1 MNCIKRLF
9 FTASL
14 LSASAMLGGAIQAD
28 EVALIGCMNKYKALG
43 VTPDAALAECSKY
56 SLGECISFLAGRNY
70 VAHAVRDVLYENR
83 ESRRIAADSWQLS
96 IEKPCYSCIDP
107 DTNLRKN
114 GYLIDLGND
123 NDRWMEGKG
132 WEDLNC
138 VAHTDGPYKR
148 QSDSRRSGFFQNQ
161 GRSYEWFRQGW
172 CWTDSIK
179 LSQTYGYQDAKLICE
194 SRRDVLS
201 TPTKQVGANNKV
213 SSMSRYGWEDVFIHR
228 Y

>member
-1 MNCIKRLF
+1 
-9 FTASL
+9 
-14 LSASAMLGGAIQAD
+14 MLGGAIKAD

-83 ESRRIAADSWQLS
+83 KSRKSFAYPGDV
-96 IEKPCYSCIDP
+96 PN
-107 DTNLRKN
+107 TNLRDN

-123 NDRWMEGKG
+123 DNRWMEGKG
-132 WEDLNC
+132 WEDIDC

-148 QSDSRRSGFFQNQ
+148 QSDTRREIIPITLNISQ

>member
-1 MNCIKRLF
+1 MKRLF
-9 FTASL
+9 LFTASL
-14 LSASAMLGGAIQAD
+14 LSASSMLGGAVQAD
-28 EVALIGCMNKYKALG
+28 SVALIGCMNKYKALG

-56 SLGECISFLAGRNY
+56 SLGECISFLAARNY
-70 VAHAVRDVLYENR
+70 VAHAVRDALYVNR
-83 ESRRIAADSWQLS
+83 ESGRSAGQRA
-96 IEKPCYSCIDP
+96 
-107 DTNLRKN
+107 N

-132 WEDLNC
+132 WEDLGC

-148 QSDSRRSGFFQNQ
+148 QSDRRNETKLLLPIGFGAAGVGYG

-172 CWTDSIK
+172 CGTDSIK
-179 LSQTYGYQDAKLICE
+179 LSQRYGYYDAKLICE

-201 TPTKQVGANNKV
+201 SSKTQMGATKEE

-228 Y
+228 E